1 MGRLWLAIQNQL
13 HYWLARMKL
22 HTAIDSQY
30 LNISHI
36 KKNYFFFRILKNSCQ
51 LNSIALPTIIE
62 RKIFY
67 IQKADFVVLSLT
79 GCIKIPLK
87 KMVWLWLAT
96 QAHLHCRL
104 PRMKLQTAIDNQY
117 LNISRIKNFIL
128 RKLKNSC
135 QFNLTA
141 LPTIIERKRIL
152 FKVPI
157 SLFYHLPAV
166 LKFLFITKK
175 KLLTCG
181 WQLKLICIVGCQEWN
196 YKRHLKSII

>member
-96 QAHLHCRL
+96 QAQL
-104 PRMKLQTAIDNQY
+104 PYMKLKAATDNQY
-117 LNISRIKNFIL
+117 LNISHIK
-128 RKLKNSC
+128 RKIFFS
-135 QFNLTA
+135 
-141 LPTIIERKRIL
+141 E
-152 FKVPI
+152 
-157 SLFYHLPAV
+157 
-166 LKFLFITKK
+166 TKK
-175 KLLTCG
+175 
-181 WQLKLICIVGCQEWN
+181 
-196 YKRHLKSII
+196 